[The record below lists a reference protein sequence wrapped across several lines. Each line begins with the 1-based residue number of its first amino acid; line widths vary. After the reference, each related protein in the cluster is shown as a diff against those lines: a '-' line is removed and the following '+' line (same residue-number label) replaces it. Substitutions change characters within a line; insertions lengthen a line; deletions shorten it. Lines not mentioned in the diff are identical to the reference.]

1 MRILYF
7 AWLREKIG
15 AAEENL
21 DLPPDVT
28 TVAALISWLKTI
40 DPAHTAAFANP
51 KLVRCALDEEIAGPE
66 ASISGATEIAF
77 FPPVTGG

>member
-1 MRILYF
+1 MQILYF

-15 AAEENL
+15 AAEETL
-21 DLPPDVT
+21 QPPIGVT
-28 TVAALISWLKTI
+28 TVASLISWLQTL
-40 DPAHTAAFANP
+40 DPAHQAAFANP
-51 KLVRCALDEEIAGPE
+51 KLIRCAIDQEIATGD